1 MIKKYIGKACVIFLS
16 AIICFTSCTKE
27 KYRVNGVLERWKNTK
42 IYWTEYNI
50 TSEKLIDS
58 AQTDQN
64 GKFVLKGELQAPGIF
79 KLYVARDNYLLLA
92 IAPGEKID
100 LNCPSSKIYENYQVE
115 GSAYSK
121 EAKLLQDQLN
131 NTVKAIDSISK
142 TNQSK
147 DSMNIAIKKIYDQ
160 QHSFSVKFVL
170 EHLRSPSSIIC
181 LFQQTDSQTYVMG
194 KIRDMQYL
202 KLASD
207 TLKKYFPESKP
218 VKALWVE
225 RNRIFEQL
233 KNAKSQGKYLE
244 AEVRTFPEI
253 KLPSKDGDTIKLS
266 QVVEKSKL
274 TLLLFWT
281 PTNSDCV
288 VVMKSINN
296 LIERYGNKGLEVY
309 NVALFNDIGYWSNFI
324 DKAQLKGYQV
334 IDENVG
340 NSVYSSIYN
349 VQFIPSIYLI
359 NKEKGVLTINV
370 FGEKL
375 ETEIKKYLGK

>member
-1 MIKKYIGKACVIFLS
+1 MIKKNIGKACVILIS
-16 AIICFTSCTKE
+16 AIVCFTSCTKE
-27 KYRVNGVLERWKNTK
+27 KYKVNGVLTSWKNTK

-64 GKFVLKGELQAPGIF
+64 GEFVLKGKLQAPGIF
-79 KLYVARDNYLLLA
+79 KLYVTQNNYLLLT
-92 IAPGEKID
+92 IAPGEKIQ
-100 LNCPSSKIYENYQVE
+100 LQCPSSKIYENYQVE

-131 NTVKAIDSISK
+131 STVKAIDSISK
-142 TNQSK
+142 TSQPQ
-147 DSMNIAIKKIYDQ
+147 DSMNIAIKKAFDQ
-160 QHSFSVKFVL
+160 QHIFSVKFVL
-170 EHLRSPSSIIC
+170 EHLQSPSSIIC
-181 LFQQTDSQTYVMG
+181 LFQQLDSQTYILG

-218 VKALWVE
+218 VKALLNE

-233 KNAKSQGKYLE
+233 KSTKSQDKYLE

-288 VVMKSINN
+288 VVLKSISN
-296 LIERYGNKGLEVY
+296 LLEKYGNKGLEVY
-309 NVALFNDIGYWSNFI
+309 NVALFNDLGYWSNFI

-375 ETEIKKYLGK
+375 ESEIKKHLGK